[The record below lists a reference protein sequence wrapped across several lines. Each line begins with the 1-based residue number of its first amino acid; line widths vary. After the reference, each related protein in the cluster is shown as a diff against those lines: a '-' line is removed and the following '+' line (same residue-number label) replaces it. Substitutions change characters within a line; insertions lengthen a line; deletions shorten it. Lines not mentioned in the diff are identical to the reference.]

1 MGSQRIIREHLSKM
15 WIGVKEKRTFPRR
28 SPHAFPKLSI
38 MVKNYSLSS
47 HCMQAPCEVL
57 HTPSLQMRKLACRSK
72 MPQEGDGGVGRLH
85 SRSHPSWRVVG
96 PWHHVTFTTCQLLS
110 HTGPHLILRVPV
122 QEASCP
128 PAWDPSHYPYL
139 VLVPFLTQV
148 STQRSP
154 PGRGCPP
161 KLM

>member
-1 MGSQRIIREHLSKM
+1 M